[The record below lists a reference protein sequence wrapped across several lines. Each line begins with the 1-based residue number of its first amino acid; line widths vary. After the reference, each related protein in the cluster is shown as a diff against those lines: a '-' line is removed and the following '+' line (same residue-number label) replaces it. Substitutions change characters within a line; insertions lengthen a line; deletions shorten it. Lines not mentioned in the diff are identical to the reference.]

1 MTGVL
6 TVPFA
11 KPFTVTDLE
20 TMPDDGHRY
29 ELLDGVL
36 VVSSSPSV
44 PHQRTVG
51 RLFLRLH
58 ESCPSGFE
66 VFVARLDVILAEDT
80 LVVPDLII
88 TRAVAPGVLRLPEPP
103 LLAIEVI
110 SPSSRGFDLVLKRDR
125 LGRAGI
131 PSYWVVDPIDPQ
143 LIGWELQDGRYVEVA
158 NVRGDESFTATT
170 PYAVTI
176 VPSALVA
183 D

>member
-1 MTGVL
+1 MSSVL

-11 KPFTVTDLE
+11 KPFTVADLE

-44 PHQRTVG
+44 PHQRAVG
-51 RLFLRLH
+51 RLFLHLQA
-58 ESCPSGFE
+58 SCPPTCE
-66 VFVARLDVILAEDT
+66 VFVAPLDVILAEDT

-88 TRAVAPGVLRLPEPP
+88 TCAIAPGVLRLPEPP

-125 LGRAGI
+125 LERAGI
-131 PSYWVVDPIDPQ
+131 PSYWVVDPLDPR
-143 LIGWELQDGRYVEVA
+143 LIVWELHDGRYVEVA
-158 NVRGDESFTATT
+158 DVRDDETFTASQ
-170 PYAVTI
+170 PYAVTL
-176 VPSALVA
+176 VPSGLVT
-183 D
+183 